1 MNIRKYINKLPENT
15 QCEKDSTLPLQHAQM
30 GAVFREERNPE
41 YEEAPPVP
49 AQLIDPLF

>member
-1 MNIRKYINKLPENT
+1 MKIKKYINQLPENT
-15 QCEKDSTLPLQHAQM
+15 QCEKDPTLLKQHAPL
-30 GAVFREERNPE
+30 GALFREERNPE